1 MEECIKDFLFDNWD
15 YGFVVRGLGDDLY
28 LESEEVITMLQ
39 DNEDVEIE
47 LLLDDILY
55 ILIGGI
61 PCSIEPNWI
70 EGKFSLLSIKF
81 IVYISWKSA

>member
-15 YGFVVRGLGDDLY
+15 YGFVVTGLGDDLY
-28 LESEEVITMLQ
+28 LESEEVMTMLQ
-39 DNEDVEIE
+39 DNENVEIE

-55 ILIGGI
+55 VLIGGI

-70 EGKFSLLSIKF
+70 EGRFSPSIH
-81 IVYISWKSA
+81 